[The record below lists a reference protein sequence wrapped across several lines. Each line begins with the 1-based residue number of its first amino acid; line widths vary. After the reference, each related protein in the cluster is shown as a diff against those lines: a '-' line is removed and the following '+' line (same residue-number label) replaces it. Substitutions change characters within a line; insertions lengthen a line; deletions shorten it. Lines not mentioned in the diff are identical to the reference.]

1 MDYRFESEIWSAV
14 QSSLT
19 RDAFIAILTK
29 AFSTYRSQPG
39 YFLLGRLHAS
49 DVEEDGLKALSIA
62 LSRSGNPTGIAIGGY
77 LPLRAILRSHLYTV
91 LQRYVLTHS
100 RASDAIV
107 DNCMASDLGL

>member
-14 QSSLT
+14 QSSLI
-19 RDAFIAILTK
+19 RDVFIAMLAE
-29 AFSTYRSQPG
+29 AFSTYRRQPG
-39 YFLLGRLHAS
+39 YFPLDGLHAS

-77 LPLRAILRSHLYTV
+77 LAPRAILRSHLYTV

-107 DNCMASDLGL
+107 DNSMASDLGL